1 MKDKFQ
7 SADGPLQFEDTRSSP
22 RSSVRPIASIL
33 QEVLAQLTEIIR
45 SEIRL
50 ASSEIRQDLTQAA
63 RAGLFLLV
71 GAALAAYA
79 FGFLLLGSVYALAK
93 LAPLWAS
100 ALIVGGGVG
109 LIATAF
115 LLVGRRKMK
124 AASLRPDETIES
136 LQENVTWLKRHTK

>member
-1 MKDKFQ
+1 MKDKFRLTN
-7 SADGPLQFEDTRSSP
+7 DPLEGEDTRASSKT
-22 RSSVRPIASIL
+22 SVRPIAGIL

-71 GAALAAYA
+71 GAAFAAYA

-115 LLVGRRKMK
+115 LLVG
-124 AASLRPDETIES
+124 
-136 LQENVTWLKRHTK
+136 